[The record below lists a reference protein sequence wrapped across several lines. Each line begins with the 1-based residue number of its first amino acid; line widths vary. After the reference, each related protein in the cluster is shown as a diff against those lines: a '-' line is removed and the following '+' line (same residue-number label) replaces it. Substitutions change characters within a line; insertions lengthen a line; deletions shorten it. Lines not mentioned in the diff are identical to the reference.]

1 MAAVSRGATVPTGE
15 GATQTHTIHSADMT
29 GTATTA
35 TEGGKMSK
43 QTTDS
48 YGMTAA
54 ESAATVARI
63 EFEASGNLEA
73 ALFAGHRAA
82 CPGGVHPLD
91 AQVRAELDRR
101 AAMPAE
107 GIFAL

>member
-1 MAAVSRGATVPTGE
+1 
-15 GATQTHTIHSADMT
+15 
-29 GTATTA
+29 
-35 TEGGKMSK
+35 MSK

-54 ESAATVARI
+54 ESAANVARI
-63 EFEASGNLEA
+63 EFGSTGNLEA

-91 AQVRAELDRR
+91 AQVRKELAQIAD
-101 AAMPAE
+101 APVNA
-107 GIFAL
+107 IFLA